1 MRIDRFRFWPALAVL
16 GIQAGLLA
24 SAQEADRDFK
34 PELAAV
40 EFTSRQVRPG
50 DPFAMTI
57 KFRNAGTKPARSDY
71 WVFVHFGPLR
81 RLPGRD
87 LQPPDGL
94 ETRCGHSAVPL
105 PETRLQHRPEAR
117 KRWTRSKFGR
127 RKAAGRRFL

>member
-71 WVFVHFGPLR
+71 WVFVHFEAPR
-81 RLPGRD
+81 RECRDIVIHSPG
-87 LQPPDGL
+87 
-94 ETRCGHSAVPL
+94 
-105 PETRLQHRPEAR
+105 
-117 KRWTRSKFGR
+117 
-127 RKAAGRRFL
+127 